1 MEIIVRVIYKVFGLT
16 TKSGKVFNDTVN
28 HWAKN
33 EIDIAVTN
41 GVCQGTSATTFEP
54 DVPITREAAAKMIAN
69 YKKIT
74 DTHHDKI
81 SGYSDG
87 YKTSSWAINE
97 VEAIL
102 EAGYMN
108 GNDKGLLNPTSNI
121 TRAESVVV
129 LGRVIA
135 NPNPVMPTPPTPP
148 VEGPTPIPPVNEDT
162 SSIVYAN
169 GGSSSSNKY
178 HKSANAHGMKEAI
191 KMTENEAKKK
201 GYVACGS
208 CFR

>member
-1 MEIIVRVIYKVFGLT
+1 
-16 TKSGKVFNDTVN
+16 
-28 HWAKN
+28 
-33 EIDIAVTN
+33 
-41 GVCQGTSATTFEP
+41 
-54 DVPITREAAAKMIAN
+54 MIAN

-74 DTHHDKI
+74 DTHHDKV

-87 YKTSSWAINE
+87 SKTSSWAINE

-121 TRAESVVV
+121 TRAEAVVV

-135 NPNPVMPTPPTPP
+135 NPNPVMPTPPTIVPP
-148 VEGPTPIPPVNEDT
+148 VIEDT
-162 SSIVYAN
+162 SQIVYAN

-191 KMTENEAKKK
+191 KMTENEAKNK
-201 GYVACGS
+201 GYVACGT